1 MFLILHRE
9 NVKVIKTTDINMKQF
24 INKIKVGTKG
34 MIPLFLFAFI
44 PTHAQKQ
51 WTMQECIDYAMQNN
65 ITLQKARLSQQ
76 SAVEDVK
83 GSKGALLPTV
93 SASANQ
99 SLGYRPW
106 QDTGSTTVTNGM
118 VNTKVDK
125 TYLNGSYGVN
135 AQWTVWNGN
144 KNTNNV
150 KLNKLSGQQ
159 AELQVAE
166 TANSI
171 QERIAQLYVQIL
183 YLDESIKVSKASLE
197 TSQKNEERGKEM
209 VEVGKMSKA
218 DLAQLTAQRA
228 SDEYNVVDA
237 QAQMAN
243 YKLQLKQLLE
253 LTGEEEFDVVIPQT
267 TDDQAL
273 AEIPALQNVY
283 QQALLSRPEIESSK
297 LAIESSDLN
306 VKIAKAGWLPS
317 LSLSGS
323 FSTSTNSLSSNG
335 WSNQM
340 KTNFSTQAGLTLSVP
355 LFDGRQTRTSVNK
368 AKIQRQQAQLDLQ
381 DQQKTLYQTIEGYWL
396 DANTNQQRFRAAQTT
411 VESEQQSYDLLAE
424 KFNLG
429 LTNIIELMNGK
440 DKLLSAQQNRLQSKY
455 QTILNQQLLRFYS
468 EGRPTPDITK

>member
-1 MFLILHRE
+1 
-9 NVKVIKTTDINMKQF
+9 MKQF

-368 AKIQRQQAQLDLQ
+368 AKIQRQQAQLDLL

>member
-1 MFLILHRE
+1 
-9 NVKVIKTTDINMKQF
+9 MKQF

-34 MIPLFLFAFI
+34 LIPLFLFAFI

-267 TDDQAL
+267 TDAQAL

-468 EGRPTPDITK
+468 GSTPDITK